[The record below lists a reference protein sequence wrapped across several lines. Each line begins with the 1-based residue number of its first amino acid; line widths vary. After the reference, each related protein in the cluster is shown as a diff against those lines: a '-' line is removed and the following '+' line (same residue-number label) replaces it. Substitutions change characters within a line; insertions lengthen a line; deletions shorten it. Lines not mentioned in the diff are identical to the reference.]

1 MSKESIKVLCRIRP
15 VNQREKESGFKQC
28 LAYNSE
34 TVKINVIFF
43 NSVGIRKCRL
53 YLWWSI

>member
-28 LAYNSE
+28 LNYNSE
-34 TVKINVIFF
+34 TVKINVLLI
-43 NSVGIRKCRL
+43 NPVGFRKCRI
-53 YLWWSI
+53 YLR